1 MKRTK
6 MLCAITSVLMAV
18 LLIVLSVSVPIG
30 VLDSLATS
38 N

>member
-1 MKRTK
+1 MNRTE

-18 LLIVLSVSVPIG
+18 LLIVLSVSAPIG
-30 VLDSLATS
+30 ALDALAIS